1 MANTIDFKLR
11 TIADLKGVNE
21 LKQSLNE
28 VRKEFTVFE
37 HPLNMDTSEILKSID
52 QIELALEKA
61 YNPNINTVNF
71 EKFNKVLKQNGTDI
85 QVIGKNLLNAG
96 TSGQKAFLNLT
107 NTFTQMGSV
116 VKRTNKLVDEM
127 AQTMKNTVTWGL
139 SSGLWNQMLDD
150 AQQAYGYIKN
160 LDTALNDI
168 RIVTG
173 QSAEQMRDFSKEAND
188 AAKTLAVSTKDYTE
202 GALIYY
208 QQGLSDKEVQ

>member
-21 LKQSLNE
+21 LKRQLQDINRELQGTFPIEVDYDVESALQSTRAL
-28 VRKEFTVFE
+28 
-37 HPLNMDTSEILKSID
+37 
-52 QIELALEKA
+52 QQALEQA
-61 YNPNINTVNF
+61 YDPKFNTLSF
-71 EKFNKVLKQNGTDI
+71 EKFNNVLKQNGTDI

-107 NTFTQMGSV
+107 NTFNQMGSV

-139 SSGLWNQMLDD
+139 SSGLWNQMLNG

-173 QSAEQMRDFSKEAND
+173 QSADQMRDFSKDAN
-188 AAKTLAVSTKDYTE
+188 AQNMLKKC
-202 GALIYY
+202 
-208 QQGLSDKEVQ
+208 

>member
-116 VKRTNKLVDEM
+116 IKRTN
-127 AQTMKNTVTWGL
+127 
-139 SSGLWNQMLDD
+139 
-150 AQQAYGYIKN
+150 
-160 LDTALNDI
+160 
-168 RIVTG
+168 
-173 QSAEQMRDFSKEAND
+173 
-188 AAKTLAVSTKDYTE
+188 
-202 GALIYY
+202 
-208 QQGLSDKEVQ
+208 